1 MIPVIFLLSA
11 LQTFDVASIHA
22 VKTDAPEGGR
32 DKIEYAPGTLT
43 MRNVTLSTCMQWAH
57 HVQPFQITGPSWI
70 SSERYDIVARA
81 EAAPEAQLRL
91 MLQALLADRFKLAFH
106 RDKKEL
112 PVLVMLVGKNGHK
125 LHVSTEEGEG
135 FLNTGKG
142 AAVTAKH
149 VSMSQ
154 YAGLLSGP
162 LRMPVLDMTG
172 LEGRYDFSVDL
183 APYMARDADGR
194 PPDVLEAIQTA
205 FQDQLGLKLEPRKS
219 QVEIIVI
226 DRAEKAP
233 TAN

>member
-1 MIPVIFLLSA
+1 MLLLA
-11 LQTFDVASIHA
+11 VQAFDVASIHT
-22 VKTDAPEGGR
+22 VRTTVEEGGR
-32 DKIEYAPGTLT
+32 DKIEHTVNTLT
-43 MRNVTLSTCMQWAH
+43 MRNVTLSTCVQWAYN
-57 HVQPFQITGPSWI
+57 VKQYQVTGPAWI
-70 SSERYDIVARA
+70 TLERYDIIAKA

-91 MLQALLADRFKLAFH
+91 MLQTLLADRFALAFH
-106 RDKKEL
+106 RDKKEM
-112 PVLVMLVGKNGHK
+112 PVFVLLLGKGGHK
-125 LHVSTEEGEG
+125 LHATTEEGEG
-135 FLNTGKG
+135 LLNTSKG

-172 LEGRYDFSVDL
+172 LEGRYDFTVDL
-183 APYMARDADGR
+183 APYMARDNDGR
-194 PPDVLEAIQTA
+194 APDMVEAIQSA

-219 QVEIIVI
+219 QIEIIVV